1 MPNALALE
9 TSPYL
14 LQHTDNPVDWRPW
27 GEAAFA
33 EARARNVPVLLSVG
47 YAACHWCHVMAHES
61 FEHDAIAGVM
71 NDLFVNIKVDR
82 EERPDLDTIYQSAL
96 SMLGQQGGWP
106 LTMFLTPDAEPFW
119 GGTYFPPTSR
129 WGRPGF
135 TDVLRGVADTYA
147 RDPDKVRQN
156 VTALGEALAR
166 LAENRTGTVLDEE
179 TLAQIADRLLR
190 EVDPA
195 WGGIGQAPKFPQMA
209 IMDLLW
215 RRWLDTGRTPFRTAV
230 THTLTQM
237 CQGGIYDHLGGGF
250 ARYSVDEQW
259 LVPHFEKMLYDN
271 AALIDMLTLVWQETR
286 EPLYEQRVRE
296 TAAWVLREM
305 IATAHDGIGGGF
317 ASTLDADS
325 EGAEGRFY
333 VWSRDEIEE
342 LLGDHADLFCRTY
355 DVSAHGNWEETNIL
369 NRRHDTVL
377 KDLATEATLSACRS
391 VLLARRDRRVRP
403 GWDDKVLADW
413 NGMMIAALA
422 NAGSVFAMPAWVAA
436 ATQAFDF
443 VAGHMQVDG
452 RLRHAWRL
460 GRLGPPGTLDDHA
473 HMARAALALFEATGE
488 MRFLAAAR
496 GWADVVD
503 RHFWD
508 ADRGGH
514 FLTAD
519 DAERLIVRTKTAYDN
534 PMPSGNGTMLG
545 VLARLWHL
553 TGDAR
558 YGDRAADLEAAFAGE
573 VARNFFPLA
582 TFINAS
588 RLLQDAVQIVIVGDP
603 ADPATAALRRT
614 VLDRCL
620 PERILVPVSPGA
632 DLPPDHPAAGKGVVG
647 GAPAAYVCRGQTCS
661 PPVVDPMALAA
672 LLTPA
677 GR

>member
-1 MPNALALE
+1 MPNALARE

-14 LQHTDNPVDWRPW
+14 LQHADNPVDWRPW

-286 EPLYEQRVRE
+286 EPLYEHRVRE
-296 TAAWVLREM
+296 TATWVLREM
-305 IATAHDGIGGGF
+305 IATPHDGIGGGF

-325 EGAEGRFY
+325 EGEEGRFY

-342 LLGDHADLFCRTY
+342 LLGDHADLFSRTY
-355 DVSAHGNWEETNIL
+355 DVSAPGNWEETNIL
-369 NRRHDTVL
+369 NRRHDTAL

-391 VLLARRDRRVRP
+391 VLLARRDMRVRP

-422 NAGSVFAMPAWVAA
+422 NAGAVFAMPSWVAA
-436 ATQAFDF
+436 ATDAFDF

-519 DAERLIVRTKTAYDN
+519 DAERLIVRTKSAYDN

-620 PERILVPVSPGA
+620 PERILVPVAPGA
-632 DLPPDHPAAGKGVVG
+632 GLPPDHPAAGKGMVG

-661 PPVVDPMALAA
+661 PPVVDPVALAA

-677 GR
+677 ER